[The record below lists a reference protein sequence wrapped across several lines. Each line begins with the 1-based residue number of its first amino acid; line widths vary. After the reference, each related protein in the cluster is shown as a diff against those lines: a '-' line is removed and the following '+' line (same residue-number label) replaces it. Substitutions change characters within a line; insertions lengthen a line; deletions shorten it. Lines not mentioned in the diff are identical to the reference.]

1 MANTLETLGGAS
13 TVAVHRSGTDQ
24 KDKTPLQ
31 NYQGAT
37 ISELVAAARPA
48 QGAEHTDENT
58 STVLTAAEIATGL
71 LPSTPGDASQTL
83 TFDSSANLIAN
94 ATLDLTVDNATF
106 QFSIINES
114 GNVLTVAA
122 GTSNTY
128 VGHATLP
135 AKGAVRFMI
144 RRTSS
149 TACTIYRIAG

>member
-1 MANTLETLGGAS
+1 MANTLETLGGTS
-13 TVAVHRSGTDQ
+13 TVAVHRSGTDL

-83 TFDSSANLIAN
+83 TFDSPANLIAN

-114 GNVLTVAA
+114 ANVLTVAH
-122 GTSNTY
+122 GGNTY

-135 AKGAVRFMI
+135 AKGSVRFMI

-149 TACTIYRIAG
+149 SACTIYRIAG

>member
-13 TVAVHRSGTDQ
+13 TVAVHRSGTDL

-58 STVLTAAEIATGL
+58 STTLLAAEIATGIC
-71 LPSTPGDASQTL
+71 PPTPGDASQTL
-83 TFDSSANLIAN
+83 TFDIPANLIAN
-94 ATLDLTVDNATF
+94 TTLDLTVDNATF

-114 GNVLTVAA
+114 ANLIKVAA
-122 GTSNTY
+122 GTGNTY
-128 VGHATLP
+128 VVHTDIP
-135 AKGAVRFMI
+135 AKGAARFMT

-149 TACTIYRIAG
+149 TACKIYRIAG